1 MNHIDN
7 YNRLRNT
14 LSIIETK
21 GNNTLVM
28 ADCLKF
34 LEQCINE
41 CKENETE
48 QQPKGGDEK

>member
-1 MNHIDN
+1 MDHKEN

-14 LSIIETK
+14 LSMIETK

-34 LEQCINE
+34 LELCINE
-41 CKENETE
+41 CDKDKLE
-48 QQPKGGDEK
+48 GGDK